1 MTSHNHGDHELSDG
15 ENEMTRRRSNLGLFL
30 GGSSLALAAMAVA
43 RPASAHIS
51 LEAGGTHNSRYGD
64 GLIKDGPCGKAGG
77 TRGTN
82 VYTYAPGQTIT
93 VSLRETIPH
102 PSYFRFAFDND
113 GDDAFIEPASILPI
127 DPNRKCPTGPGDHC
141 GMSDFYNSPAVLP
154 NMDNLNP
161 HLTASLN
168 MAYSWQV
175 TLPNVECTNC
185 TLQIIQVM
193 EDDGPHGPY
202 DPTPGVG
209 VEDIYHQCIDIVLKR
224 PADGGTGGTD
234 AGTGGDG
241 RTPTVDAGGASDA
254 PRDGSIAIDAPRSD
268 AGGGTGGGGTGGTG
282 SGGAGTGG
290 TGTGTGGTG
299 TGTGGTGTGGTGTG
313 TGGTGTGGTGTAG
326 SGGNG
331 GGPGSGGSGGA
342 NTAGSGGTNK
352 GGSAGATAGNTPS
365 EPADDG
371 GCSISRTSKGFGAG
385 AVWSLLALALAS
397 RRRRR

>member
-1 MTSHNHGDHELSDG
+1 LI
-15 ENEMTRRRSNLGLFL
+15 L
-30 GGSSLALAAMAVA
+30 GGASIALAAVA
-43 RPASAHIS
+43 MTRPASAHIS

-82 VYTYAPGQTIT
+82 IYTYAPGQKIT
-93 VSLRETIPH
+93 VKLRETIPH

-141 GMSDFYNSPAVLP
+141 GASDFYNSPAVLP

-161 HLTASLN
+161 HLTAALN
-168 MAYSWQV
+168 AAYSWEV
-175 TLPNVECTNC
+175 TLPDVECTNC
-185 TLQIIQVM
+185 TLQVIQVM
-193 EDDGPHGPY
+193 QDDGPHGPY

-209 VEDIYHQCIDIVLKR
+209 IEDIYHQCIDIVLKR
-224 PADGGTGGTD
+224 STDGGTGGDGSTPPVD
-234 AGTGGDG
+234 AGTG
-241 RTPTVDAGGASDA
+241 TSDA
-254 PRDGSIAIDAPRSD
+254 PRTDAAGPRDGGSTGIDAAAD
-268 AGGGTGGGGTGGTG
+268 ARG
-282 SGGAGTGG
+282 GGAGTGG
-290 TGTGTGGTG
+290 TGSGG

-313 TGGTGTGGTGTAG
+313 GTGTGGTGTGGTGT
-326 SGGNG
+326 GGTGTG

-342 NTAGSGGTNK
+342 NTGGT
-352 GGSAGATAGNTPS
+352 GGTTTGGNAGANAGGKAPA

-371 GCSISRTSKGFGAG
+371 GCNISRTSTHFGAG

>member
-1 MTSHNHGDHELSDG
+1 
-15 ENEMTRRRSNLGLFL
+15 MTRRSSNWGLILGVVSFA
-30 GGSSLALAAMAVA
+30 LALVAMT

-64 GLIKDGPCGKAGG
+64 GFLKDGPCGKAGG

-82 VYTYAPGQTIT
+82 IYTYAPGQTIT

-127 DPNRKCPTGPGDHC
+127 DPARKCPDGPGDHC
-141 GMSDFYNSPAVLP
+141 GASDFYNSPAVLP

-168 MAYSWQV
+168 MPYTWQV
-175 TLPNVECTNC
+175 TLPDVECTNC
-185 TLQIIQVM
+185 TLQVIQVM
-193 EDDGPHGPY
+193 EDDGAHGPY

-224 PADGGTGGTD
+224 SPDGGTGSTD
-234 AGTGGDG
+234 AGTGGDA
-241 RTPTVDAGGASDA
+241 RTVDAGTSDA
-254 PRDGSIAIDAPRSD
+254 PRTDAGAPRDGGSAGSGGTAG
-268 AGGGTGGGGTGGTG
+268 AGGATGGAGTGGTG
-282 SGGAGTGG
+282 SGGTGTGGTGTGG

-313 TGGTGTGGTGTAG
+313 TGGAGTGGT
-326 SGGNG
+326 

-342 NTAGSGGTNK
+342 NPGGTGGTNS
-352 GGSAGATAGNTPS
+352 GGSAGANTGGNAPAQ
-365 EPADDG
+365 PADDG
-371 GCSISRTSKGFGAG
+371 GCTISRTRTHFGAG
-385 AVWSLLALALAS
+385 AAWSLLALALAS